1 MPRDTSGPKAIGLQ
15 IPKIV
20 LKAARGDPKR
30 LKRIREIYS
39 RKKQL
44 KFPGMKK
51 GKSITIKPVG
61 MVFKVEKKLAG
72 GLLGTGIK
80 AAIRSEPYKK
90 TIKKL
95 IDKKRKSYNEE
106 IKRRVKRG
114 STMTSKELKEFKALE
129 KLDIQGAKSKKIF
142 DMTQFVLNE
151 ARKYGRKDI
160 TKTMRKSRRKIVDYG
175 RSINEKIKAMF
186 EKKAKNVKLNSKGGM
201 QKFNTGGMADYYK
214 DIL

>member
-1 MPRDTSGPKAIGLQ
+1 MA
-15 IPKIV
+15 
-20 LKAARGDPKR
+20 
-30 LKRIREIYS
+30 LKRIDTNPIVES
-39 RKKQL
+39 VARKNKKFRKYLEL
-44 KFPGMKK
+44 KKKGKIIRTQPKLPGMKK

-90 TIKKL
+90 AIKKL
-95 IDKKRKSYNEE
+95 IEKKRKSYNEE

-114 STMTSKELKEFKALE
+114 SAMTPKELKEFKGLE
-129 KLDIQGAKSKKIF
+129 KLDIQGDKSKKIF

-151 ARKYGRKDI
+151 ARKSGRKDV
-160 TKTMRKSRRKIVDYG
+160 TRTMRKSRRKIVDYG
-175 RSINEKIKAMF
+175 RSVKEKIKAMF
-186 EKKAKNVKLNSKGGM
+186 EKKHKNIKLNSKGGM
-201 QKFNTGGMADYYK
+201 QKFNKGGLADYYK

>member
-1 MPRDTSGPKAIGLQ
+1 MA
-15 IPKIV
+15 
-20 LKAARGDPKR
+20 
-30 LKRIREIYS
+30 LKRIDTNPIVES
-39 RKKQL
+39 VARKNKKFRKYLEL
-44 KFPGMKK
+44 KKKGKIIRTQPKLPGMKK

-90 TIKKL
+90 AIKKL
-95 IDKKRKSYNEE
+95 IEKKRKSYNEE

-114 STMTSKELKEFKALE
+114 SAMTPKELKEFKGLE
-129 KLDIQGAKSKKIF
+129 KLDIQGDKSKKIF

-151 ARKYGRKDI
+151 ARKSGRKDI
-160 TKTMRKSRRKIVDYG
+160 TKSMRKSRRKIVDYG
-175 RSINEKIKAMF
+175 RSVKEKIKAMF
-186 EKKAKNVKLNSKGGM
+186 EKKHKNIKLNSKGGM
-201 QKFNTGGMADYYK
+201 QKFNKGGLADYYK